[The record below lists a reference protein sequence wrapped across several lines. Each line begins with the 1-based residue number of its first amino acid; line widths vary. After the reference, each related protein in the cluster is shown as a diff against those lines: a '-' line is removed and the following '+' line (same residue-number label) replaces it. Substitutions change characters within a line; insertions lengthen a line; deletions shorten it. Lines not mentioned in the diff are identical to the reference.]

1 MLKKCNIDK
10 FIDSV
15 FYYNLFNKDDK
26 NQILSY
32 LKFLFLP
39 INKNKFSHMK
49 IGILKETQK
58 GERRVSI
65 SPKIAKSLIDKGFEI
80 LVEEEA
86 GSSSSFKD
94 SEYSEIGARVEKRGV
109 VFKESQI
116 LVKINPFTNEDLKL
130 VDKSHILISQLFHK
144 SHPELM
150 KAIAARGASAFSLD
164 AMPRISRAQDM
175 DVLSSQSNLA
185 GYKAVILGAYEMT
198 KIFPLMM
205 TAAGTITP
213 SRVLIYGVGVA
224 GLQAIA
230 TAKRLGAVV
239 EATDIRLETKE
250 QAESLGAKFISVDG
264 EAEASE
270 GGYAKVASEDY
281 AQRQKEAVNNSLF
294 KADLVITTAMVPG
307 RKSPVL
313 ITADQVKQMKNGAV
327 IIDLAAAQGGNCELS
342 KMNKTVLKH
351 GVKIIGT
358 TIAPESVSTNASDLF
373 AKNMYNFIMHL
384 TDNCEFKW
392 DLEEEITDGTLIVHQ
407 GKIRKNGKTE

>member
-1 MLKKCNIDK
+1 
-10 FIDSV
+10 
-15 FYYNLFNKDDK
+15 
-26 NQILSY
+26 
-32 LKFLFLP
+32 
-39 INKNKFSHMK
+39 MK

-58 GERRVSI
+58 GERRVAI
-65 SPKIAKSLIDKGFEI
+65 TPNIAKQLVEKGFEVR
-80 LVEEEA
+80 VEEDA
-86 GSSSSFKD
+86 GATSNYKNSDYSKAGAPIRSKADIFKKAD
-94 SEYSEIGARVEKRGV
+94 VLI
-109 VFKESQI
+109 
-116 LVKINPFTNEDLKL
+116 KINPFDNNELEKLK
-130 VDKSHILISQLFHK
+130 KGQIIMSQLFHK
-144 SHPELM
+144 SHPNDM
-150 KAIAARGASAFSLD
+150 KIISKRGATAFSMD

-250 QAESLGAKFISVDG
+250 QTESLGAKFITVDNEG
-264 EAEASE
+264 EESE

-281 AQRQKEAVNNSLF
+281 AKRQKEAVNESLF

-307 RKSPVL
+307 RRSPVL
-313 ITADQVKQMKNGAV
+313 ITKKQVEQMKNGAV

-342 KMNKTVLKH
+342 KMNKTVFKN

-358 TIAPESVSTNASDLF
+358 NISPESVSTNASDLY
-373 AKNMYNFIMHL
+373 AKNMYNYILHL
-384 TDNCEFKW
+384 TEGNQFKW
-392 DLEEEITDGTLIVHQ
+392 DLEEQITDETLIVFN
-407 GKIRKNGKTE
+407 GEIRQNGKTE

>member
-1 MLKKCNIDK
+1 
-10 FIDSV
+10 
-15 FYYNLFNKDDK
+15 
-26 NQILSY
+26 
-32 LKFLFLP
+32 
-39 INKNKFSHMK
+39 MK
-49 IGILKETQK
+49 IGIIKETQK
-58 GERRVSI
+58 GDKRVAI
-65 SPKIAKSLIDKGFEI
+65 TPKIAKQLVEKGFEVR
-80 LVEEEA
+80 VEEDA
-86 GSSSSFKD
+86 GRASNYKNSDYSKAGAPIRSKKDIFKKAD
-94 SEYSEIGARVEKRGV
+94 VLI
-109 VFKESQI
+109 
-116 LVKINPFTNEDLKL
+116 KINPFDNDELVKL
-130 VDKSHILISQLFHK
+130 RKGQIIIAQLFHK
-144 SHPELM
+144 SHPNDM
-150 KAIAARGASAFSLD
+150 SIISKKGATALSMD

-185 GYKAVILGAYEMT
+185 GYKAVIRGAYEMT

-250 QAESLGAKFISVDG
+250 QTESLGAKFITVDNEG
-264 EAEASE
+264 EVSE

-281 AQRQKEAVNNSLF
+281 AKRQKEAVNNSLF

-307 RKSPVL
+307 RRSPVL
-313 ITADQVKQMKNGAV
+313 ITKEQVEKMKNGAV

-342 KMNKTVLKH
+342 KINKTVLKN

-373 AKNMYNFIMHL
+373 AKNMYNFLMHL
-384 TDNCEFKW
+384 TEGNQFKW
-392 DLEEEITDGTLIVHQ
+392 DLEDQITDETLIIFN
-407 GKIRKNGKTE
+407 GEIRQNGKTE